1 MAKVTVITGHFQHFM
16 SELQDSFGRYIWP
29 DAGGVAA
36 VLEYGIAAGTRPA
49 TLKLFTLAA

>member
-1 MAKVTVITGHFQHFM
+1 MAKVTEITGHFQHFV
-16 SELQDSFGRYIWP
+16 SELQDSFGRYVWP